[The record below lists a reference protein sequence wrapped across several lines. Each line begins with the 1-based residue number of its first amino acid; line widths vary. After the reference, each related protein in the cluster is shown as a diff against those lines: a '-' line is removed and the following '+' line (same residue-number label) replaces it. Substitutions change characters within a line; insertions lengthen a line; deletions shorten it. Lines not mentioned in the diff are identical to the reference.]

1 VTLVPEV
8 RLFWSHEFLNG
19 ATTPTG
25 TLSQT
30 PGRTYSATTSPGK
43 QNAGNAYA
51 GITALMGKTL
61 SSSLFYGGSVS
72 GGDNSIQTL
81 LLSINLNF

>member
-1 VTLVPEV
+1 
-8 RLFWSHEFLNG
+8 
-19 ATTPTG
+19 
-25 TLSQT
+25 
-30 PGRTYSATTSPGK
+30 
-43 QNAGNAYA
+43 
-51 GITALMGKTL
+51 MGKSL